1 MCHRWKL
8 EPKPYPNSPLLPQI
22 SSLYSP
28 DMKETAA
35 ARPAAEKNEAV
46 AAPPA
51 RKRRASDE
59 AAGSRSRSH
68 KLARDSG
75 CDGDLINNLPDAIL
89 ATIVSLLPTKYGVRS
104 QAVARRW
111 RPLWRSAPLNL
122 DASHDLCS
130 NDFGRFSLVSRIL
143 CDHPG
148 LARRFAFDRIRLH
161 REEKRYAEEAAEL
174 ERWFNSP
181 LLDNLQELNIV
192 FSLLEYSSGQ
202 SEKEKRYPLPPSVLR
217 LAPTLQLARIGSCD
231 FPKEIAP
238 SLNFPLLRQLHLWRV
253 SISDDVFSGVLSGC
267 HVLENLY
274 LSEIRDVGCLRICS
288 PTLRIIVISCLFEGE
303 EELVIMEA
311 PRLERLLLRSPGS
324 GSEIIRVVSAPKLQM
339 LGLLSPCIS

>member
-1 MCHRWKL
+1 
-8 EPKPYPNSPLLPQI
+8 
-22 SSLYSP
+22 
-28 DMKETAA
+28 MKETAA
-35 ARPAAEKNEAV
+35 ARPAVEKNEAV
-46 AAPPA
+46 AATPA

-59 AAGSRSRSH
+59 ASGSRSRSRSH
-68 KLARDSG
+68 KLARDCG
-75 CDGDLINNLPDAIL
+75 CDGDLINNLPDVIL

-122 DASHDLCS
+122 DASYVLCS

-148 LARRFAFDRIRLH
+148 PARRFAFDRIHLH
-161 REEKRYAEEAAEL
+161 REEKRYAEEAAQL
-174 ERWFNSP
+174 ESWFNSP
-181 LLDNLQELNIV
+181 LLDNLQELDIV
-192 FSLLEYSSGQ
+192 FSLLEYSCGQ

-231 FPKEIAP
+231 FPTEISPA
-238 SLNFPLLRQLHLWRV
+238 LNFPLLRQLDLRRV
-253 SISDDVFSGVLSGC
+253 SISEDVFSGVLSGC

-288 PTLRIIVISCLFEGE
+288 PTLRIIVISCLFEDNG
-303 EELVIMEA
+303 ELVIMEA
-311 PRLERLLLRSPGS
+311 PRLERLLLH
-324 GSEIIRVVSAPKLQM
+324 
-339 LGLLSPCIS
+339 